1 MTLSTSSYTGSMT
14 VSASNLTTSTSLFLK
29 TFTLPTLSLQ
39 NSTSNTLQSSFI
51 LTIPVQPYELSSN
64 VIVVVKQGNVTVTV
78 GVSRDLDIV
87 RNNNLVNLIDFS
99 IMVYE
104 YGSVLGDSNYNPLAD
119 LTAAGQISILDVSL
133 ESVYY
138 DAHVIS

>member
-119 LTAAGQISILDVSL
+119 LTGAGQISILDVSL